1 MPRCRVA
8 LADVDRPQDTS
19 LLVPCDDAE
28 TATALE
34 TMRARLLRR
43 RKSLLQRSEKPGELD
58 KIVSA
63 LRRLQNPHLAAYRR
77 TSLGVLLSEPFNGVA
92 CVTRRASQ
100 ANASKSLRKMF
111 GTAPPVKI
119 VRALA
124 AFGDHALEKAVAAGV
139 RFAIVPEERR
149 YAEYSPA
156 VAKLVPGIDDWS
168 APPSGLF
175 VVEEKRVLLR
185 SKAMAMTAAHE
196 FAHALDSVLAERPRS
211 YFSYES
217 EELRY
222 YFGTATGFVNEYAAS
237 GLDEYFA
244 ESVRAYLEINDSRC
258 AWLPLTRQGL
268 YARDPRMFALIE
280 RLFGSDFTHRER
292 RLECRSTTRLR

>member
-1 MPRCRVA
+1 MPRSRVA

-19 LLVPCDDAE
+19 LLVPCDDAL
-28 TATALE
+28 TATAVE

-43 RKSLLQRSEKPGELD
+43 RKSLLQRRAKPGDLD
-58 KIVSA
+58 RIVAA
-63 LRRLQNPHLAAYRR
+63 LRRLQNPHIGAYRR
-77 TSLGVLLSEPFNGVA
+77 DASDVLLSEPFNGVA
-92 CVTRRASQ
+92 CATMPATH
-100 ANASKSLRKMF
+100 AAASKAVRVMF
-111 GTAPPVKI
+111 GATPPIKI

-124 AFGDHALEKAVAAGV
+124 AFGEPALDAAVRAGV
-139 RFAIVPEERR
+139 RIGIVPEEKR

-196 FAHALDSVLAERPRS
+196 FAHALDSVLATRPRS

-258 AWLPLTRQGL
+258 AWLPLTRL
-268 YARDPRMFALIE
+268 ELHMRDPRMFGLIE
-280 RLFGSDFTHRER
+280 RLFASRFEARER
-292 RLECRSTTRLR
+292 RTSRRS